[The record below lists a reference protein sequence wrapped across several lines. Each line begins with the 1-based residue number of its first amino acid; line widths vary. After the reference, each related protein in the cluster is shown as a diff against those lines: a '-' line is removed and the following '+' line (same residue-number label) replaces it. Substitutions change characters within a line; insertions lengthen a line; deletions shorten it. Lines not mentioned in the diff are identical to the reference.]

1 MRRCPRAGCGRS
13 APVFSRYKLGPPV
26 LDYRTFKCEWTLLGR
41 GREEYV
47 VLDPVELSR
56 MRLKIAA
63 GMGLT
68 VLFVMLAAVTGGMIS
83 DLAYSGTVLLTVCMT
98 FWVVRWAKC
107 SRLVRRLILC
117 ATFLLLMAQSLDI
130 TENIAALNELPLI
143 GNGSVWNGRLSSI
156 GVALGFVFA
165 FTALTFAL
173 VETRLGRIAHERYGL
188 LAENVSDVIFT
199 ADLNLACSYISP
211 SITRLCGVTVE
222 EALAQQPGEGM
233 TRTSFARARE
243 LLERELDR
251 IRQGLRDP
259 EDATAIDLE
268 LIRKDGSRIWVETS
282 VSFLLDETGQ
292 PSGILGVTRDITERK
307 RAEDADRQ
315 LNERLTL
322 AVRAGNFGV
331 WDWDVSS
338 SKLVWD
344 ERMYEIYGVEP
355 EPCSGAFEDWRTL
368 VQPEDLA
375 RAERELRDALK
386 GRGELNVRFRVI
398 RPTGEVRH
406 VQSRAV
412 VLRDEAGR
420 PLRMIGMN
428 TDITVQVEAE
438 AERARLQEQLSQAQK
453 LESIGR
459 LAGGVAHDFN
469 NMLTVILGY
478 AEMVT
483 TMRKLDTSLQEPMAE
498 IQSAA
503 LRSADLTRQLL
514 AFARQQTVAPRVI
527 DLNESTSAMLKMLER
542 LIGEGVKLT
551 WRPGGALWSIKIDPS
566 QVDQILANLCVNARD
581 AIAGFGEI
589 SIQTRNVTL
598 DAMGNTVDCDFMPG
612 DYVRLAV
619 SDNGCGMDHETLDH
633 IFEPFFTTKKAG
645 LGTGLGLSTVYGI
658 VKQNGGFI
666 SVKSEPGQGT
676 TVTIHLP
683 RDIGETGVISTEVVG
698 TIQIAPGHET
708 ILLVE
713 DERAILALAQSM
725 LQRLGYTVIAAA
737 TPGEAIRLAENNP
750 EPFDLL
756 LTDIVMPEMNGRDL
770 VLLLTRRYPG
780 LRYLYMS
787 GYAADLISHDDLR
800 EGKNFIQKPFGMK
813 ELAAKVRLA
822 LDHAEEPQ
830 GTTAR

>member
-1 MRRCPRAGCGRS
+1 M
-13 APVFSRYKLGPPV
+13 
-26 LDYRTFKCEWTLLGR
+26 
-41 GREEYV
+41 
-47 VLDPVELSR
+47 LDPVELSR
-56 MRLKIAA
+56 MRRKIAV

-68 VLFVMLAAVTGGMIS
+68 VAFVMVGAVTGGMVS
-83 DLAYSGTVLLTVCMT
+83 DLAYSGTVLMIVGMT
-98 FWVVRWAKC
+98 FLVVRWADC
-107 SRLVRRLILC
+107 SQLVRRLIFC
-117 ATFLLLMAQSLDI
+117 ATLLLIMAQSLDI
-130 TENIAALNELPLI
+130 TENLAALNGIPVI
-143 GNGSVWNGRLSSI
+143 GGGSSWNGRLSSI

-173 VETRLGRIAHERYGL
+173 VETRLGRIAHDRYGL

-222 EALAQQPGEGM
+222 EALAQQPGDGM
-233 TRTSFARARE
+233 TRTSFARAQE
-243 LLERELDR
+243 LLERELNR

-259 EDATAIDLE
+259 DDATAIDLE

-282 VSFLLDETGQ
+282 VSFLVDEAGQ

-307 RAEDADRQ
+307 RAEVADRQ
-315 LNERLTL
+315 LNERLML

-331 WDWDVSS
+331 WDWDVSTN
-338 SKLVWD
+338 KLVWD
-344 ERMYEIYGVEP
+344 ARMYEIYGVDP
-355 EPCSGAFEDWRTL
+355 QPFSGAFEDWRAL
-368 VQPEDLA
+368 VQPDDLA
-375 RAERELRDALK
+375 RSERELRDALR
-386 GRGELNVRFRVI
+386 GRGEFNTQFRVI
-398 RPTGEVRH
+398 WPSGEVRH
-406 VQSRAV
+406 VQAQAV

-428 TDITVQVEAE
+428 TDITEQMEAE

-483 TMRKLDTSLQEPMAE
+483 SMRKLDAALQGPLAE

-514 AFARQQTVAPRVI
+514 AFARQQTIAPRLI
-527 DLNESTSAMLKMLER
+527 DLNESTGAMIKMLER
-542 LIGEGVKLT
+542 LIGEGVKLS
-551 WRPGGALWSIKIDPS
+551 WRPGGALWSVKIDPS

-581 AIAGFGEI
+581 AIAGVGEI

-598 DAMGNTVDCDFMPG
+598 DSVGNTVDRDFVPG
-612 DYVRLAV
+612 DYIRLAV
-619 SDNGCGMDHETLDH
+619 SDNGCGMDRETLDH

-666 SVKSEPGQGT
+666 SVKSELGQGT

-683 RDIGETGVISTEVVG
+683 RDQSGTGAVG
-698 TIQIAPGHET
+698 IEEIDAAPMTPGHET

-713 DERAILALAQSM
+713 DERAILTLAQSM

-737 TPGEAIRLAENNP
+737 TPGEAIRLAESHP
-750 EPFDLL
+750 EPLDLL

-780 LRYLYMS
+780 LKHLYMS
-787 GYAADLISHDDLR
+787 GYAADLISQDDLLR

-813 ELAAKVRLA
+813 ELAAKVRQA
-822 LDHAEEPQ
+822 LEQAEEAQVTPK
-830 GTTAR
+830 R

>member
-1 MRRCPRAGCGRS
+1 M
-13 APVFSRYKLGPPV
+13 
-26 LDYRTFKCEWTLLGR
+26 
-41 GREEYV
+41 
-47 VLDPVELSR
+47 LDPVELSR
-56 MRLKIAA
+56 MRRRIAA

-68 VLFVMLAAVTGGMIS
+68 VAFVMVGAVTGGMVS
-83 DLAYSGTVLLTVCMT
+83 DIAYCGTVLMTVGMT
-98 FWVVRWAKC
+98 FLVVRWADC
-107 SRLVRRLILC
+107 SQLVRRLIFC
-117 ATFLLLMAQSLDI
+117 ATLLLIMAQSLDI
-130 TENIAALNELPLI
+130 TENLAAINGIPLI
-143 GNGSVWNGRLSSI
+143 GGGSSWNGRLSSI
-156 GVALGFVFA
+156 GVALGLVFT

-173 VETRLGRIAHERYGL
+173 VETRLGRIAQDRYGL

-222 EALAQQPGEGM
+222 EALAQQPGDGM
-233 TRTSFARARE
+233 TRPSFDRARE

-259 EDATAIDLE
+259 DDATAIDLE

-282 VSFLLDETGQ
+282 VSFLVDESGQ
-292 PSGILGVTRDITERK
+292 PSGILGVTRDISERK

-315 LNERLTL
+315 LNERLML

-331 WDWDVSS
+331 WDWDVGTN
-338 SKLVWD
+338 KLVWD
-344 ERMYEIYGVEP
+344 ARMYEIYGVEP
-355 EPCSGAFEDWRTL
+355 QPFSGAFEDWRAR
-368 VQPEDLA
+368 VQPDDLV
-375 RAERELRDALK
+375 RSERELRDALQ
-386 GRGELNVRFRVI
+386 GRGEFNTQFRVI
-398 RPTGEVRH
+398 WPSGEVRH
-406 VQSRAV
+406 VQAQAV
-412 VLRDEAGR
+412 VLRDDAGR

-428 TDITVQVEAE
+428 TDITEQMEAE

-483 TMRKLDTSLQEPMAE
+483 STHKLDTALQGPMAE

-514 AFARQQTVAPRVI
+514 AFARQQTVAPRAI
-527 DLNESTSAMLKMLER
+527 DLNETTGAMIKMLER
-542 LIGEGVKLT
+542 LIGEGIKLT
-551 WRPGGALWSIKIDPS
+551 WRPGGALWRVNMDPS
-566 QVDQILANLCVNARD
+566 QADQILANLCVNGRD
-581 AIAGFGEI
+581 AIAGVGEI

-598 DAMGNTVDCDFMPG
+598 DAVGNTVDRDFVPG
-612 DYVRLAV
+612 DYVRLTV
-619 SDNGCGMDHETLDH
+619 SDNGCGMDRETLDH

-645 LGTGLGLSTVYGI
+645 MGTGLGLSTVYGI

-666 SVKSEPGQGT
+666 SVKSEPTQGT
-676 TVTIHLP
+676 TFTIHLP
-683 RDIGETGVISTEVVG
+683 RDQVGADAVVAEEIGAVSMP
-698 TIQIAPGHET
+698 PGHET

-737 TPGEAIRLAENNP
+737 TPGEAIRLADSHP
-750 EPFDLL
+750 EPIDLL

-780 LRYLYMS
+780 LKHLYMS
-787 GYAADLISHDDLR
+787 GYAADLISPDDLMR
-800 EGKNFIQKPFGMK
+800 EGKNFIQKPFGMQ

-822 LDHAEEPQ
+822 LDHAEEAHV
-830 GTTAR
+830 TRAR

>member
-1 MRRCPRAGCGRS
+1 MI
-13 APVFSRYKLGPPV
+13 
-26 LDYRTFKCEWTLLGR
+26 
-41 GREEYV
+41 
-47 VLDPVELSR
+47 DPAELSR
-56 MRLKIAA
+56 MRRRIAA

-68 VLFVMLAAVTGGMIS
+68 VGFVLIGAVTGGTIS
-83 DLAYSGTVLLTVCMT
+83 DMAYTATVLLTVALT
-98 FWVVRWAKC
+98 FWVVRWAEC
-107 SRLVRRLILC
+107 SWLVRRLILG
-117 ATFLLLMAQSLDI
+117 AAALLLMAQSLDI
-130 TENIAALNELPLI
+130 TENLAVLNGIPLI
-143 GNGSVWNGRLSSI
+143 GGGSSWNGRLSSI
-156 GVALGFVFA
+156 GVALGLVFT

-173 VETRLGRIAHERYGL
+173 VETRLGRIAHDRYGL

-222 EALAQQPGEGM
+222 EALAQRPGDGM
-233 TRTSFARARE
+233 TRRSFERARD
-243 LLERELDR
+243 LLARELDR
-251 IRQGLRDP
+251 IRQGLRNP

-282 VSFLLDETGQ
+282 VSFLLDEIGQ

-315 LNERLTL
+315 LNERLML

-331 WDWDVSS
+331 WDWDVNT

-344 ERMYEIYGVEP
+344 ARMYEIYGVEP
-355 EPCSGAFEDWRTL
+355 QPDSGAFDGWRTL
-368 VQPEDLA
+368 VHPED
-375 RAERELRDALK
+375 RTRSECELRDALT
-386 GRGELNVRFRVI
+386 GRVELNTQIRLIRPNGEL
-398 RPTGEVRH
+398 RH
-406 VQSRAV
+406 IQAQAV
-412 VLRDEAGR
+412 VLRDDSGR

-428 TDITVQVEAE
+428 TDITEQIQAE

-478 AEMVT
+478 AEMVMG
-483 TMRKLDTSLQEPMAE
+483 MRKLDAALHGPLAE

-514 AFARQQTVAPRVI
+514 AFARQQTIAPRVI

-542 LIGEGVKLT
+542 LIGEGVKLN
-551 WRPGGALWSIKIDPS
+551 WRPGGALWSLKIDPS

-581 AIAGFGEI
+581 AIAGVGEI

-598 DAMGNTVDCDFMPG
+598 DSAGNTVDRDFVPG

-619 SDNGCGMDHETLDH
+619 SDNGCGMDRETLDH

-666 SVKSEPGQGT
+666 GVKSELGQGT

-683 RDIGETGVISTEVVG
+683 RDHSEEHVVTTENTGTDALAS
-698 TIQIAPGHET
+698 GHET

-725 LQRLGYTVIAAA
+725 LQRLGYTVIPAA
-737 TPGEAIRLAENNP
+737 TPGEAIRLAESHP
-750 EPFDLL
+750 DPIELL

-770 VLLLTRRYPG
+770 VLLLTRRYRG
-780 LRYLYMS
+780 LKHLYMS
-787 GYAADLISHDDLR
+787 GYAADLISPDDLMR

-813 ELAAKVRLA
+813 ELAAKVRQA
-822 LDHAEEPQ
+822 LDHADEAQITP
-830 GTTAR
+830 AR